1 MYILGLMKE
10 GFEMAAAYEKY
21 CAKKYLKIYKDEYSH
36 ILGNKTSA
44 NALKT
49 AERKAQ
55 KTAIES
61 AFKMAL
67 KKYPDV
73 SPADLWDA
81 IYSAH
86 LLRKTGQI
94 IKSDVIESVISAD
107 QSWKKSSGHAFESY
121 IAETVNPALKRN
133 GLQFLLQKDLQ
144 KLIKKGK
151 IANGNKE
158 LKWLESQ
165 VKKDVFDLYALYE
178 FQQKKYVYG
187 VIQSKTS
194 IRDRVS
200 RDREPSMNAMKQPF
214 WSVAVTLNGDF
225 FKGDKFNEMVNG
237 GTTEFQQNGWHGM
250 YVLSNTTNDDRIYLV
265 DDQLSLLVDH
275 AIQASQVFTSR
286 QTFTSKW
293 KAQ

>member
-1 MYILGLMKE
+1 MAMS
-10 GFEMAAAYEKY
+10 FEQY
-21 CAKKYLKIYKDEYSH
+21 CKSNYSKKYKSEYSR
-36 ILGNKTSA
+36 IIGNKISV
-44 NALKT
+44 NAQMQ
-49 AERKAQ
+49 AEREAQ
-55 KTAIES
+55 KNAIES
-61 AFKMAL
+61 TFKLAL
-67 KKYPDV
+67 KKYPNV
-73 SPADLWDA
+73 NPADLWDV

-86 LLRKTGQI
+86 LLRKIG
-94 IKSDVIESVISAD
+94 KKLDADVIESVISAA

-121 IAETVNPALKRN
+121 IAKTVNPALKSN

-144 KLIKKGK
+144 KLLKKGK

-178 FQQKKYVYG
+178 FQKKKYVYG

-250 YVLSNTTNDDRIYLV
+250 YVLSNTTDDDRIYLV
-265 DDQLSLLVDH
+265 DAQLSLLVDH
-275 AIQASQVFTSR
+275 AIQASEAFTSR
-286 QTFTSKW
+286 QAFTFKW